1 MNRLTIPAA
10 LSAALLL
17 SPVYSITA
25 AAEFTAPSDIELSM
39 GSAELDRTERGGDE
53 LVEIP
58 VYISNNPGFI
68 SLAIIFR
75 IDDRLSYDSDYAV
88 EAEDNGLSGVSMRTV
103 DDGGKVL
110 MTCFNSHGSERYK
123 QDGRIGTLRV
133 RVPADIGDGSYGISF
148 LEAYSDNDLQIFTYN
163 NREAVFGAECFSVL
177 EGASITVRT
186 SLPEPPPQQREQAQ
200 GNGQGTAGQSGGE
213 SVQTAAEAA
222 PDGNGTEAPA
232 KTTTEAVTAAAVT
245 TVITTNVTK
254 AATSAKETS
263 SAGTSAMINTS
274 ASATTETEAETDRTE
289 TRKKGDIIIPVLI
302 ATLIAVGGAM
312 SVALRR
318 RR

>member
-25 AAEFTAPSDIELSM
+25 VAEFTAPSDIELSM

-68 SLAIIFR
+68 SLPIIFR

-123 QDGRIGTLRV
+123 QNGRIGTLRV
-133 RVPADIGDGSYGISF
+133 RVPDDIGEGSYGISF

-177 EGASITVRT
+177 EGASITVKA
-186 SLPEPPPQQREQAQ
+186 SVPEPPQQREQAQ
-200 GNGQGTAGQSGGE
+200 GNGQGNGGQSGGE
-213 SVQTAAEAA
+213 SVQAAAETA
-222 PDGNGTEAPA
+222 PDEGDTEAPA
-232 KTTTEAVTAAAVT
+232 KTTTMAVTAAADT
-245 TVITTNVTK
+245 TVITTKVTK
-254 AATSAKETS
+254 AATSAKATS
-263 SAGTSAMINTS
+263 TAGTSAMINTS
-274 ASATTETEAETDRTE
+274 VSVTTETEAETDRTE
-289 TRKKGDIIIPVLI
+289 TRKKGDLIIPVLI

>member
-58 VYISNNPGFI
+58 IYISNNPGFI

-75 IDDRLSYDSDYAV
+75 IDDRLSYDSDYAA

-133 RVPADIGDGSYGISF
+133 RVPADIGEGIYGISF

-186 SLPEPPPQQREQAQ
+186 SVPEPPAQKEQAQ
-200 GNGQGTAGQSGGE
+200 GNGQGTAGQSSGE
-213 SVQTAAEAA
+213 SVQPAAEAA
-222 PDGNGTEAPA
+222 PAGTGTEAPA
-232 KTTTEAVTAAAVT
+232 KTTTEAVTAAAET
-245 TVITTNVTK
+245 TVITTKVTK
-254 AATSAKETS
+254 AATSAKITS
-263 SAGTSAMINTS
+263 SAGTSVMINTS

-289 TRKKGDIIIPVLI
+289 TRKKGDLIIPVLI

>member
-1 MNRLTIPAA
+1 MNRFTISAA

-25 AAEFTAPSDIELSM
+25 AAEFTAPSDIELTM
-39 GSAELDRTERGGDE
+39 GSAELDRTEGSGDE

-58 VYISNNPGFI
+58 IYISNNPGFI
-68 SLAIIFR
+68 SLAILFR

-103 DDGGKVL
+103 DDGEKVL

-123 QDGRIGTLRV
+123 LDGRIGTLRV

-163 NREAVFGAECFSVL
+163 NREAVFGSECFSVL
-177 EGASITVRT
+177 EGASITVK
-186 SLPEPPPQQREQAQ
+186 SPLPEPPPQREQAQ
-200 GNGQGTAGQSGGE
+200 GGGQGNGGQSGGE
-213 SVQTAAEAA
+213 SVQTAADTAPAAENTEAA
-222 PDGNGTEAPA
+222 V
-232 KTTTEAVTAAAVT
+232 KTTTEAVTAVADT
-245 TVITTNVTK
+245 TVITTKVTK
-254 AATSAKETS
+254 AATSAKTTS
-263 SAGTSAMINTS
+263 AAGTSAIINTS
-274 ASATTETEAETDRTE
+274 VSATTETETETDRTE
-289 TRKKGDIIIPVLI
+289 TRNKGDIIIPVLI

-312 SVALRR
+312 GVALRKR
-318 RR
+318 R